1 MASSEEEKEK
11 PNISSADI
19 IKETTKYSSGVTI
32 WLALSVVIVLMGSSF
47 PYGYGMGVLNAPQKV
62 IRAWMNE
69 TVSSQYNIQMT
80 DNQEVTLW
88 AVTVSIFQ
96 VGSMIGAFKGAA
108 IVDWIGRRKAFL
120 VTHGLCLVASIFS
133 VLCKSCYSIEMLIL
147 SRLCLG
153 LSGGV
158 GNTIVPLFLS
168 EIAPSSLRGP
178 FGVMHVVG
186 FTFGLTISQIT
197 GMDVL
202 LGTQYL
208 WPFLSA
214 ITIASSL
221 FSLLLHP
228 FLLESPVYLYFII
241 KDYSQGRNILSR
253 INSDKS
259 CLEEEMQKL
268 ESEANTTDDKKDK
281 SDNVT
286 IIDVLKSSD
295 LRMPLF
301 LVILLF
307 FTHALSGINS
317 VVPYGNL
324 IFISAG
330 MSQTQS
336 EIASICGTAISCF
349 MCVVSVYLTMRYK
362 RRALVLSSII
372 GCVLCLAILITS
384 LSLIGMH
391 IITSYLAIAAFILF
405 FVFFSYGLG
414 ALPFGITAELIP
426 TQPRPAVMAL
436 GITAANF
443 CNFLAGL
450 LHPLLQNS
458 IGQFSLLFPM
468 TFTVVAGIVFY
479 KYLPETFQNK

>member
-1 MASSEEEKEK
+1 
-11 PNISSADI
+11 
-19 IKETTKYSSGVTI
+19 
-32 WLALSVVIVLMGSSF
+32 
-47 PYGYGMGVLNAPQKV
+47 MGVLNSPQKV
-62 IRAWMNE
+62 IRAWINE
-69 TVSSQYNIQMT
+69 TVSSQYDIQMT
-80 DNQEVTLW
+80 ANQEVTLW
-88 AVTVSIFQ
+88 AITVSIFQ
-96 VGSMIGAFKGAA
+96 VGSMIGALKGSA

-120 VTHGLCLVASIFS
+120 ATHGFCLFSSIIFI
-133 VLCKSCYSIEMLIL
+133 LCKYCNSIEMLIL

-168 EIAPSSLRGP
+168 EIAPSSLRGS

-197 GMDVL
+197 GMDVI
-202 LGTQYL
+202 LGTSYF
-208 WPFLSA
+208 WPYLSA

-221 FSLLLHP
+221 FSMLLHP
-228 FLLESPVYLYFII
+228 FLLESPVYLYFIV
-241 KDYSQGRNILSR
+241 KDYNQGRNILSR
-253 INSDKS
+253 INSDNNI
-259 CLEEEMQKL
+259 LEKEVQKL
-268 ESEANTTDDKKDK
+268 ESEANCEDK
-281 SDNVT
+281 SENNATVT
-286 IIDVLKSSD
+286 LIDVLKSKD

-324 IFISAG
+324 IFLSAG
-330 MSQTQS
+330 LSQTQS

-349 MCVVSVYLTMRYK
+349 MCVVSVSLTLRYE
-362 RRALVLSSII
+362 RRKLVLSSII
-372 GCVLCLAILITS
+372 GCITCLAILITS

-391 IITSYLAIAAFILF
+391 ILTSYVAIAAFILF

-426 TQPRPAVMAL
+426 TQPRPAVMSL
-436 GITAANF
+436 GITSANF

-450 LHPLLQNS
+450 LHPLLQNA
-458 IGQFSLLFPM
+458 IGQFSLIVPMIFTLF
-468 TFTVVAGIVFY
+468 AGIIFY
-479 KYLPETFQNK
+479 KYLPETFKGK